1 MDLDTNLVRVLV
13 SDSVSDSVWDSV
25 PDSAPD
31 LVSNLVSFR
40 DDNSLGFGFGFDKD
54 VLVPDLVPVL
64 VLNWYRFWI
73 WFCPMGFFS
82 TGFGFGFDS
91 DMDKVLDSV
100 PVLKNWFC
108 QPLQAT
114 LVTNT

>member
-1 MDLDTNLVRVLV
+1 MDSVPDSV
-13 SDSVSDSVWDSV
+13 SDSVSD
-25 PDSAPD
+25 
-31 LVSNLVSFR
+31 LVSFR

-108 QPLQAT
+108 QPLQACQKEF
-114 LVTNT
+114 